1 MQGINRTT
9 LLGNLGADPEL
20 KYTPTG
26 QAVLRLRLGTSE
38 SYPDKNGQ
46 RQERTDWH
54 NVVVWGKRAE
64 ALHQMLR
71 KGRSLYI
78 EGRNQ
83 TRSWDGKDGE
93 KRYATDVV
101 ATNVILL
108 GGPRA
113 GQEQHAR
120 QPPEGEAS
128 FEEQNGDAAHTPS

>member
-20 KYTPTG
+20 KYTPAG
-26 QAVLRLRLGTSE
+26 QAVLRMRLGTSE

-54 NVVVWGKRAE
+54 NVVVFGKRAE

-108 GGPRA
+108 GGPRVN
-113 GQEQHAR
+113 EERHEK
-120 QPPEGEAS
+120 PDPEGGPG
-128 FEEQNGDAAHTPS
+128 FEEQSGPVAHPSS